1 MEDFME
7 VIGEFAEMFGEQAEA
22 DEPRRFTIDN
32 DVKAD
37 WAIRKIAEEQAEYQR
52 LTGCCD
58 DVIQQYQQRKAEYA
72 ERFAKRTDG
81 LRAMLWSY
89 FASVPTKDTKTQKK
103 YELPSGAL
111 ILKKASSDF
120 KADTYKLR
128 EWLEKGGM
136 ADYLKTEVSPKWG
149 LVKKQLVAN
158 GDGTIT
164 FSETGEIVPADCVA
178 IEPKDERFEV
188 KPL

>member
-1 MEDFME
+1 MEDFLN
-7 VIGEFAEMFGEQAEA
+7 VIAEFADEFGIQQDPERPQ
-22 DEPRRFTIDN
+22 PFTIDS

-37 WAIRKIAEEQAEYQR
+37 WAIRKIAEEQAERDR
-52 LTGCCD
+52 LMACCD
-58 DVIQQYQQRKAEYA
+58 DMIQMYQQRKAEYA
-72 ERFAKRTDG
+72 ERFDKRTDG

-89 FASVPTKDTKTQKK
+89 FESVPTRDTKTQKK

-111 ILKKASSDF
+111 VLKKASSDF
-120 KADTYKLR
+120 KADTDKLR

-164 FSETGEIVPADCVA
+164 FSETGEILPEGCVT